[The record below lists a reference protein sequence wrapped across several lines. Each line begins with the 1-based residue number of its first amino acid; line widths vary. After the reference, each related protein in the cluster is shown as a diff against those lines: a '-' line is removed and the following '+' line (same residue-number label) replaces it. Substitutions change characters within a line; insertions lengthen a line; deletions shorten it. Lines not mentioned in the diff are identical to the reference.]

1 MSNYTPAQLAAYA
14 VKITGSDCW
23 DDIDTD
29 SETAVIERIK
39 ALRDNEQ
46 FTDLQREGLKLI
58 VAAYHGIAQVYC
70 AASNVAIREA
80 TLEEAYESGTT
91 SYEGI
96 IAVDDYS
103 EHVYVLA

>member
-1 MSNYTPAQLAAYA
+1 MSEYTSAQLAAYA
-14 VKITGSDCW
+14 VKVTGSDCW
-23 DDIDTD
+23 DDIDTEN
-29 SETAVIERIK
+29 ETAVIERIE
-39 ALRDNEQ
+39 ALRGNEQ

-58 VAAYHGIAQVYC
+58 VAAYHGIAQAYC
-70 AASNVAIREA
+70 VVSNVAIREA